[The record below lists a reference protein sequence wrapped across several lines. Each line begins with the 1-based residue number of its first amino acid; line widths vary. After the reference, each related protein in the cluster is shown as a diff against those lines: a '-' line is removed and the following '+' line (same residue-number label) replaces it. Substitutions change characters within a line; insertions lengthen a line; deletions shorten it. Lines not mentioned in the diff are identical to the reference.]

1 MANLPETPDYPA
13 GVYQLETSDP
23 VLGGAGGIAN
33 RQAEQL
39 GNRTAWLKAKIDAF
53 LDGTVAVLKA
63 TKLASSRTLSIS
75 GAGSGSASFDGSANA
90 NIALTLADSGA
101 VAGTYPKVTVNA
113 KGLVTGGA
121 PLSGGDIPSN
131 LSLAGSP
138 SAQTPAQFDSDGSLA
153 TTEFVQRALGNFSGQ
168 STYNASAQLTAAEA
182 GRLVLIQAAVTT
194 PTLTLPPAASVPV
207 GTAFWFCGNAQNFPP
222 IIAVQAGDSLV
233 RPDAS
238 TGSIQM
244 SANGTLLV
252 RKASNG
258 VWFASDGTD
267 AFKYMHSLFGA
278 SLGANGY
285 RRTPSGDIEQ
295 WGLVVA
301 APSGSNTV
309 ITLPTAYTVA
319 VRNIG
324 ITFANF
330 SNDEAVGDAP
340 VLQARAS
347 SLGTITVRNL
357 HIRSASFFWKT
368 TGI

>member
-63 TKLASSRTLSIS
+63 TKLATARTLSIS
-75 GAGSGSASFDGSANA
+75 GAGNGSVDFDGSANV

-101 VAGTYPKVTVNA
+101 VAGTFPKVTVNA
-113 KGLVTGGA
+113 KGLVTSGA

-131 LSLAGSP
+131 LALAGSP

-168 STYNASAQLTAAEA
+168 SSYSASTQLAAADA
-182 GRLVLIQAAVTT
+182 GKLILISAAAAT
-194 PTLTLPPAASVPV
+194 PTLTLPDAASVSV

-222 IIAVQAGDSLV
+222 IIAAKAGDNLV

-238 TGSIQM
+238 VGSIQM
-244 SANGTLLV
+244 SAHGTLLV
-252 RKASNG
+252 RKASSG
-258 VWFASDGTD
+258 AWFVADGTD
-267 AFKYMHSLFGA
+267 AFKYMNSLFGA

-309 ITLPTAYTVA
+309 ITLPTAYTVS
-319 VRNIG
+319 VNHIG
-324 ITFANF
+324 LTFANF
-330 SNDEAVGDAP
+330 TNDEAVGLAP

-347 SLGTITVRNL
+347 GLGTITVRNL
-357 HIRSASFFWKT
+357 HTGSASFFWT
-368 TGI
+368 TKGK